1 MARDLFED
9 VQTAIDREWMFQILQ
24 EMILIRS
31 ENPFDD
37 PPREGYRE
45 KEMADYL
52 AGHLYSLGLKVET
65 REVRPGRPNV
75 FGSLNG
81 KQGRAT
87 LMLAGHMDTARTT
100 GYPEA
105 YDVKV
110 EGGKLHGR
118 GACDMKAALATYLGV
133 VKALR
138 ETGTRLNGNLIV
150 CGIVDEEYQ
159 MLGSKAI
166 GQSGRMADQGIIGEP
181 TNLNIC
187 PANKGRVSTKIVT
200 RGRAAHS
207 SVPEKGI
214 NAIDKMAKVIR
225 AFGDYNQELLGRP
238 PHPLCGHGRFTPGVI
253 HGGVQVNMVPDTC
266 ELEVDRR
273 TLPGES
279 RESVYAEFHERIR
292 RAAAGDPDFVYEITA
307 PTWLIAPNDISPQ
320 EPVVAALRAA
330 HQGIFGKDPRVEAFV
345 AGSDAPYM
353 GFPTVIC
360 GPGSIAQAHT
370 TSEFVDLQEVA
381 DAARLYLHAALHLL
395 GSGKDTS

>member
-1 MARDLFED
+1 MARDLFTEI
-9 VQTAIDREWMFQILQ
+9 QTAIDREWIFQVLH

-37 PPREGYRE
+37 PPQEGYRE
-45 KEMADYL
+45 KEMADCL
-52 AGHLYSLGLKVET
+52 AGHLSALGLKVET

-75 FGSLNG
+75 FGTLT
-81 KQGRAT
+81 GRKGQAT
-87 LMLAGHMDTARTT
+87 LMLAGHLDTARTT

-105 YDVKV
+105 YTVKV
-110 EGGKLHGR
+110 ESGRMHGR
-118 GACDMKAALATYLGV
+118 GACDMKAALAAYLGV

-138 ETGTRLNGNLIV
+138 ETGTRLKGHLII

-166 GQSGRMADQGIIGEP
+166 GQGGRMADQGIIGEP
-181 TNLNIC
+181 THLSVC
-187 PANKGRVSTKIVT
+187 PANKGRVSTKIIT

-207 SVPEKGI
+207 SVPEQGI
-214 NAIDKMAKVIR
+214 NAIDKISKVIQ
-225 AFGDYNQELLGRP
+225 AFHDYNQELLGRT

-253 HGGVQVNMVPDTC
+253 RGGVQVNMVPDYC

-292 RAAAGDPDFVYEITA
+292 RAAAGDSDFVYEITE
-307 PTWLIAPNDISPQ
+307 PTWLIAPNDISATK
-320 EPVVAALRAA
+320 PVVAALRAA
-330 HQGIFGKDPRVEAFV
+330 HQEIFGKDPGVEAFV

-370 TSEFVDLQEVA
+370 TCEFVDLQEVA
-381 DAARLYLHAALHLL
+381 DAARLYLHAVLQLL
-395 GSGKDTS
+395 G

>member
-1 MARDLFED
+1 MAGDFFED
-9 VQTAIDREWMFQILQ
+9 VQKAIDQKWIFQVLR

-52 AGHLYSLGLKVET
+52 AGHLYALGLKVET

-81 KQGRAT
+81 KQGRAA

-100 GYPEA
+100 GYPGA
-105 YDVKV
+105 YEVKV
-110 EGGKLHGR
+110 EDGRMHGR
-118 GACDMKAALATYLGV
+118 GACDMKAALAAYLGV

-253 HGGVQVNMVPDTC
+253 HGGVQVNMVPDCC

-279 RESVYAEFHERIR
+279 HESVYAEFHERIR
-292 RAAAGDPDFVYEITA
+292 RAAAGDPDFVYEITE

-320 EPVVAALRAA
+320 ESVVAALRAA
-330 HQGIFGKDPRVEAFV
+330 HQEIFGKDPGVEAFV

-360 GPGSIAQAHT
+360 GPGSISQAHT
-370 TSEFVDLQEVA
+370 TCEFVDLHEVTE
-381 DAARLYLHAALHLL
+381 AARLYLHAALQLL
-395 GSGKDTS
+395 A

>member
-1 MARDLFED
+1 MERDLFER
-9 VQTAIDREWMFQILQ
+9 VQRAIDREWIFQVLR

-37 PPREGYRE
+37 APREGYRE

-52 AGHLYSLGLKVET
+52 AGHLSGQGLEVET

-75 FGSLNG
+75 IGTLRG
-81 KQGRAT
+81 KQGRAA
-87 LMLAGHMDTARTT
+87 LMLAGHMDTARTA
-100 GYPEA
+100 GYPGA

-110 EGGKLHGR
+110 EDGRMHGR
-118 GACDMKAALATYLGV
+118 GACDMKAALSAYLGV
-133 VKALR
+133 LKALR
-138 ETGTRLNGNLIV
+138 ETGTHLNGNLIV

-225 AFGDYNQELLGRP
+225 AFGDYNQELLGRK

-253 HGGVQVNMVPDTC
+253 HGGVQVNMVPDCC

-279 RESVYAEFHERIR
+279 RESVYEELNKRIH
-292 RAAAGDPDFVYEITA
+292 RAAIGDPDFAYEITE
-307 PTWLIAPNDISPQ
+307 PTWLIAPNDISPH

-330 HQGIFGKDPRVEAFV
+330 HQGIFDKDPGVEAFV

-360 GPGSIAQAHT
+360 GPGSIVQAHT
-370 TSEFVDLQEVA
+370 TCEFVDLQEVA
-381 DAARLYLHAALHLL
+381 EATRLYLHAALQLL
-395 GSGKDTS
+395 G

>member
-1 MARDLFED
+1 MAGDFFKD
-9 VQTAIDREWMFQILQ
+9 VQKAIDPEWMFQILQ

-37 PPREGYRE
+37 PPREDYRE

-52 AGHLYSLGLKVET
+52 VEHLSAQGLKVET

-75 FGSLNG
+75 FGTLNG
-81 KQGRAT
+81 KQGRAA

-100 GYPEA
+100 GYPGA
-105 YDVKV
+105 YEVKV
-110 EGGKLHGR
+110 EDGRMHGR
-118 GACDMKAALATYLGV
+118 GACDMKAALAAYLGV

-181 TNLNIC
+181 THLNIC

-214 NAIDKMAKVIR
+214 NAIDKMSKVIR

-253 HGGVQVNMVPDTC
+253 HGGVQVNMVPDCC

-279 RESVYAEFHERIR
+279 HESVYAEFHERIR
-292 RAAAGDPDFVYEITA
+292 RAAAGDPDFVYEITE

-320 EPVVAALRAA
+320 ESVVAALRAA
-330 HQGIFGKDPRVEAFV
+330 HQEIFGKDPGVEAFV

-360 GPGSIAQAHT
+360 GPGSISQAHT
-370 TSEFVDLQEVA
+370 TCEFVDLHEVTE
-381 DAARLYLHAALHLL
+381 AARLYLHAALQLL
-395 GSGKDTS
+395 A

>member
-1 MARDLFED
+1 MAQDRFED
-9 VQTAIDREWMFQILQ
+9 VQKAIDREWVFRSLR

-37 PPREGYRE
+37 PPAEGYRE

-52 AGHLYSLGLKVET
+52 AEHLSTLGLDVET

-75 FGSLNG
+75 FGRLKG
-81 KQGRAT
+81 KQGRSA

-105 YDVKV
+105 YDVKIAD
-110 EGGKLHGR
+110 GRMYGR
-118 GACDMKAALATYLGV
+118 GACDMKAALAAYLGV
-133 VKALR
+133 VRALR
-138 ETGTRLNGNLIV
+138 DTGTWLNGDLIV

-166 GQSGRMADQGIIGEP
+166 GQAGRMADQGIIGEP
-181 TNLNIC
+181 THLNVC
-187 PANKGRVSTKIVT
+187 PANKGRFSTKIIT

-214 NAIDKMAKVIR
+214 NAIDQMAKILR
-225 AFGDYNQELLGRP
+225 AFGDYNRELLGRT

-253 HGGVQVNMVPDTC
+253 RGGVQVNMVPDRC
-266 ELEVDRR
+266 DLEVDRR

-279 RESVYAEFHERIR
+279 RETVYAEFHERIR
-292 RAAAGDPDFVYEITA
+292 RAAEGDPDFAYEISE
-307 PTWLIAPNDISPQ
+307 PTWLIAPNDISPA

-330 HQGIFGKDPRVEAFV
+330 HQGIFGKDPGVEAFV

-360 GPGSIAQAHT
+360 GPGGIAQAHT
-370 TSEFVDLQEVA
+370 TFEFVDLQEVA
-381 DAARLYLHAALHLL
+381 DAARLYLHAVLQLL
-395 GSGKDTS
+395 G

>member
-1 MARDLFED
+1 MPRGRFEN
-9 VQTAIDREWMFQILQ
+9 VQKAIEPEWIFRVLQ

-31 ENPFDD
+31 ENPFED
-37 PPREGYRE
+37 PPQEGYRE

-52 AGHLYSLGLKVET
+52 AGHLSALGLKVET

-75 FGSLNG
+75 FGFLNG
-81 KQGRAT
+81 KQGRTT

-105 YDVKV
+105 YAAKV
-110 EGGKLHGR
+110 EGGQMHGR
-118 GACDMKAALATYLGV
+118 GACDMKAALAAYLGV

-138 ETGTRLNGNLIV
+138 KSGSHLNGHLII

-166 GQSGRMADQGIIGEP
+166 GQGGRLADQGIIGEP
-181 TNLNIC
+181 TNLRVC

-214 NAIDKMAKVIR
+214 NAIDKMSKVIR
-225 AFGDYNQELLGRP
+225 AFGDYNQELLGRS

-253 HGGVQVNMVPDTC
+253 RGGVQVNMVPDYC

-273 TLPGES
+273 TLPGET
-279 RESVYAEFHERIR
+279 RESVYSEFTARIR
-292 RAAAGDPDFVYEITA
+292 KAAEGDPDFAYEITE
-307 PTWLIAPNDISPQ
+307 PTWLIAPNDISPG

-330 HQGIFGKDPRVEAFV
+330 HQGIFGRDPGVEAFV

-370 TSEFVDLQEVA
+370 TCEFVNLQEVT
-381 DAARLYLHAALHLL
+381 DAARLYLHAALQLL
-395 GSGKDTS
+395 G

>member
-1 MARDLFED
+1 MPRGRFEN
-9 VQTAIDREWMFQILQ
+9 VQKAIDPEWIFRVLQ

-31 ENPFDD
+31 ENPFED
-37 PPREGYRE
+37 PPQEGYRE

-52 AGHLYSLGLKVET
+52 AGHLSALGLKVET

-75 FGSLNG
+75 FGFLNG
-81 KQGRAT
+81 KQGRTT

-105 YDVKV
+105 YAAKV
-110 EGGKLHGR
+110 EGGQMHGR
-118 GACDMKAALATYLGV
+118 GACDMKAALAAYLGV

-138 ETGTRLNGNLIV
+138 KSGSHLNGHLII

-166 GQSGRMADQGIIGEP
+166 GQGSRLADQGIIGEP
-181 TNLNIC
+181 TNLRVC

-214 NAIDKMAKVIR
+214 NAIDKMSKVIR
-225 AFGDYNQELLGRP
+225 AFGDYNQELLGRS

-253 HGGVQVNMVPDTC
+253 RGGVQVNMVPDYC

-273 TLPGES
+273 TLPGET
-279 RESVYAEFHERIR
+279 RESVYSEFTARIR
-292 RAAAGDPDFVYEITA
+292 KAAEGDPDFAYEITE
-307 PTWLIAPNDISPQ
+307 PTWLIAPNDISPG

-330 HQGIFGKDPRVEAFV
+330 HQGIFGRDPGVEAFV

-370 TSEFVDLQEVA
+370 TCEFVNLQEVT
-381 DAARLYLHAALHLL
+381 DAARLYLHAALQLL
-395 GSGKDTS
+395 G

>member
-1 MARDLFED
+1 MAGDRFED
-9 VQTAIDREWMFQILQ
+9 VQKAIDREWMFQALR

-37 PPREGYRE
+37 PPADGYRE

-52 AGHLYSLGLKVET
+52 AGQLSALGLAVET

-75 FGSLNG
+75 FGRLKG
-81 KQGRAT
+81 KQGRSA

-105 YDVKV
+105 YEVTVAD
-110 EGGKLHGR
+110 GRIYGR
-118 GACDMKAALATYLGV
+118 GACDMKAALAAYLGV
-133 VKALR
+133 LRALR
-138 ETGTRLNGNLIV
+138 DAGIRLNGDLIV
-150 CGIVDEEYQ
+150 CGVVDEEYQ

-166 GQSGRMADQGIIGEP
+166 GQAGRMADQGIIGEP
-181 TNLNIC
+181 THLNVC
-187 PANKGRVSTKIVT
+187 PANKGRVSTKIIT

-214 NAIDKMAKVIR
+214 NAIDKMAKLIQ
-225 AFGDYNQELLGRP
+225 AFSGYNGELLGRT

-253 HGGVQVNMVPDTC
+253 RGGVQVNMVPDTC

-279 RESVYAEFHERIR
+279 RETVYAEFHERVR

-307 PTWLIAPNDISPQ
+307 PTWLISPNDISPA
-320 EPVVAALRAA
+320 EPVVTALRAA
-330 HQGIFGKDPRVEAFV
+330 HQGIFGRDPGVEAFV
-345 AGSDAPYM
+345 AGSDAPYL

-360 GPGSIAQAHT
+360 GPGGIAQAHT
-370 TSEFVDLQEVA
+370 TCEFVDLQEVA
-381 DAARLYLHAALHLL
+381 DAARLYLHATLQLL
-395 GSGKDTS
+395 G

>member
-1 MARDLFED
+1 MTKVGFSELKR
-9 VQTAIDREWMFQILQ
+9 AIDREWIFGILR

-52 AGHLYSLGLKVET
+52 AGHLSGLGLLVEA

-75 FGSLNG
+75 FGFLEGSRG
-81 KQGRAT
+81 HPA

-100 GYPEA
+100 GYAGA
-105 YDVKV
+105 YDAKA
-110 EGGKLHGR
+110 EGGKMFGR
-118 GACDMKAALATYLGV
+118 GACDMKAALAAYLGV
-133 VKALR
+133 VKALKD
-138 ETGTRLNGNLIV
+138 TGTRLNGNLIV

-166 GQSGRMADQGIIGEP
+166 GQGGRMADQGIIGEP
-181 TNLNIC
+181 TNLRVC
-187 PANKGRVSTKIVT
+187 PANKGRVSAKIIT

-207 SVPEKGI
+207 SVPEKGV
-214 NAIDKMAKVIR
+214 NAIDKMSKVIQ
-225 AFGDYNQELLGRP
+225 AFGDYNQELLGRI
-238 PHPLCGHGRFTPGVI
+238 PHPLCGHGRFTPGVVR
-253 HGGVQVNMVPDTC
+253 GGVQVNMVPDYC

-279 RESVYAEFHERIR
+279 REGVYTEFNARIR
-292 RAAAGDPDFVYEITA
+292 KAAEGDPDFAYEITE
-307 PTWLIAPNDISPQ
+307 PTWLIAPNDISPE
-320 EPVVAALRAA
+320 EPVVAALRSA
-330 HQGIFGKDPRVEAFV
+330 HRDLFGRDPGVEAFV

-370 TSEFVDLQEVA
+370 TCEFVDLQEVA
-381 DAARLYLHAALHLL
+381 DAARIYLHATLQLL
-395 GSGKDTS
+395 G

>member
-1 MARDLFED
+1 
-9 VQTAIDREWMFQILQ
+9 
-24 EMILIRS
+24 
-31 ENPFDD
+31 
-37 PPREGYRE
+37 
-45 KEMADYL
+45 
-52 AGHLYSLGLKVET
+52 
-65 REVRPGRPNV
+65 
-75 FGSLNG
+75 
-81 KQGRAT
+81 
-87 LMLAGHMDTARTT
+87 MLAGHMDTARTT

-118 GACDMKAALATYLGV
+118 GACDMKAALSAYLGV

-138 ETGTRLNGNLIV
+138 DTGTRLNGNLIV

-166 GQSGRMADQGIIGEP
+166 GQSDRMADQGIIGEP
-181 TNLNIC
+181 TNLKIC
-187 PANKGRVSTKIVT
+187 PSNKGRVSTKIVT

-279 RESVYAEFHERIR
+279 RESVYGEFHERIR

>member
-307 PTWLIAPNDISPQ
+307 PTWLIAPNDIPAK

-330 HQGIFGKDPRVEAFV
+330 HQGIFGKDPGVEAFV

-370 TSEFVDLQEVA
+370 TCEFVDLREVA
-381 DAARLYLHAALHLL
+381 DAARLYLHAALRLL
-395 GSGKDTS
+395 G

>member
-1 MARDLFED
+1 MTKDGFGEPEK
-9 VQTAIDREWMFQILQ
+9 AIDREWIFGILR

-52 AGHLYSLGLKVET
+52 AGHLSALGLRVET
-65 REVRPGRPNV
+65 RDVRPGRPNV
-75 FGSLNG
+75 FGFLNG
-81 KQGRAT
+81 KQSQTT

-100 GYPEA
+100 GYPAA
-105 YDVKV
+105 YEVKV
-110 EGGKLHGR
+110 QDRMMYGR
-118 GACDMKAALATYLGV
+118 GACDMKAALAAYLGV

-138 ETGTRLNGNLIV
+138 ETGTRLNGHLII

-166 GQSGRMADQGIIGEP
+166 GQGGRMADQGIIGEP
-181 TNLNIC
+181 TNLRIC
-187 PANKGRVSTKIVT
+187 PANKGRVSTKIIT

-207 SVPEKGI
+207 SVPEKGV
-214 NAIDKMAKVIR
+214 NAIDKISKVIR
-225 AFGDYNQELLGRP
+225 AFGDYNQELLGRS

-253 HGGVQVNMVPDTC
+253 RGGVQVNMVPDYC

-279 RESVYAEFHERIR
+279 RESAYAEFHERIR
-292 RAAAGDPDFVYEITA
+292 KAAEGDPDFVYEITE
-307 PTWLIAPNDISPQ
+307 PTWLIAPNDISPE
-320 EPVVAALRAA
+320 EPVVAALRSA
-330 HQGIFGKDPRVEAFV
+330 HRDLFGRDPGVEAFV

-370 TSEFVDLQEVA
+370 TCEFVDLQEVA
-381 DAARLYLHAALHLL
+381 EATRLYLHAALQLL
-395 GSGKDTS
+395 G

>member
-1 MARDLFED
+1 MAKDRFAE
-9 VQTAIDREWMFQILQ
+9 VESAIDRDWMSRILQ

-37 PPREGYRE
+37 PAREGYRE
-45 KEMADYL
+45 QEMADYL
-52 AGHLYSLGLKVET
+52 AGHLSSFGLQVEM
-65 REVRPGRPNV
+65 RAVRPGRPNV
-75 FGSLNG
+75 FGVMNG
-81 KQGRAT
+81 SRGQST

-105 YDVKV
+105 YTVQVAD
-110 EGGKLHGR
+110 GKMHGR
-118 GACDMKAALATYLGV
+118 GACDMKAALAAYFGV
-133 VKALR
+133 VKALK
-138 ETGTRLNGNLIV
+138 ETGTRLKGRLIV

-181 TNLNIC
+181 THLRVC
-187 PANKGRVSTKIVT
+187 PSNKGRVSTKIVT

-207 SVPEKGI
+207 SVPEKGV
-214 NAIDKMAKVIR
+214 NAIVQMSKVIQS
-225 AFGDYNQELLGRP
+225 FGDYNQELLGRK

-273 TLPGES
+273 TLPGET
-279 RESVYAEFHERIR
+279 RESIYAEFHERIR
-292 RAAAGDPDFVYEITA
+292 GAAVGDPDFVYEITD
-307 PTWLIAPNDISPQ
+307 PTWLIAPNDISPE
-320 EPVVAALRAA
+320 EPVVRALRAA
-330 HQGIFGKDPRVEAFV
+330 HCDLFGKDPGVEAFV
-345 AGSDAPYM
+345 AGSDAPYV

-370 TSEFVDLQEVA
+370 TCEFVDLQEVA
-381 DAARLYLHAALHLL
+381 DAARIYLHAALQLL
-395 GSGKDTS
+395 G

>member
-1 MARDLFED
+1 MAGDLFKE
-9 VQTAIDREWMFQILQ
+9 VHKAIDREWMVGILR
-24 EMILIRS
+24 ELILIRS

-37 PPREGYRE
+37 PPKEGYRE

-52 AGHLYSLGLKVET
+52 AGHLSALGLKVET
-65 REVRPGRPNV
+65 RQVRAGRPNV
-75 FGSLNG
+75 FGFLNG
-81 KQGRAT
+81 KKGQAA

-100 GYPEA
+100 GYPGA

-110 EGGKLHGR
+110 AGGKMHGR
-118 GACDMKAALATYLGV
+118 GACDMKAALAAYLAV
-133 VKALR
+133 VRALK

-150 CGIVDEEYQ
+150 CGIIDEEYQ

-181 TNLNIC
+181 TNLKIC
-187 PANKGRVSTKIVT
+187 PSNKGRVSTKIVS

-214 NAIDKMAKVIR
+214 NAIAQMSKVIQ
-225 AFGDYNQELLGRP
+225 AFGDYNQELLGRR

-253 HGGVQVNMVPDTC
+253 HGGVQVNMVPDYC

-292 RAAAGDPDFVYEITA
+292 SAAGSDPDFVYEITE
-307 PTWLIAPNDISPQ
+307 PTWLIAPNDVSPE
-320 EPVVAALRAA
+320 EPVVAALRTA
-330 HQGIFGKDPRVEAFV
+330 HQGLFGKDPGVEAFV
-345 AGSDAPYM
+345 AASDAPYM
-353 GFPTVIC
+353 GFPTVLC

-381 DAARLYLHAALHLL
+381 DAARLYLYAALRLL
-395 GSGKDTS
+395 E

>member
-1 MARDLFED
+1 MAGNIFLD
-9 VQTAIDREWMFQILQ
+9 VQKAIDREWIFRVLR

-37 PPREGYRE
+37 PPQAGYRE

-52 AGHLYSLGLKVET
+52 AGHLSALGLKVES

-75 FGSLNG
+75 FGFLNG
-81 KQGRAT
+81 RQGRAA

-105 YDVKV
+105 YTVKV
-110 EGGKLHGR
+110 EAGRMHGR
-118 GACDMKAALATYLGV
+118 GACDMKAALAAYLGV

-138 ETGTRLNGNLIV
+138 ETGTRLNGHLIV

-166 GQSGRMADQGIIGEP
+166 GQGGRMADQGIIGEP
-181 TNLNIC
+181 TRLKVC
-187 PANKGRVSTKIVT
+187 PANKGRVSTKIIT

-214 NAIDKMAKVIR
+214 NAIEKMSRVIQ
-225 AFGDYNQELLGRP
+225 AFCDYNQDLRGRT

-253 HGGVQVNMVPDTC
+253 RGGVQVNMVPDTC

-292 RAAAGDPDFVYEITA
+292 GAAAGEPDFVYEITE
-307 PTWLIAPNDISPQ
+307 PTWLIAPNDIAAE
-320 EPVVAALRAA
+320 EPVVGALRAA
-330 HQGIFGKDPRVEAFV
+330 HQEIFGRDPGLEAFV

-370 TSEFVDLQEVA
+370 TCEFVDLQEVEN
-381 DAARLYLHAALHLL
+381 AARIYLYAVLQLL
-395 GSGKDTS
+395 D